1 MSISS
6 QDYTALQNHPNQ
18 DIIYMS
24 WGLIWLTMNVFDMD
38 EKRRF
43 YQSRYLQEIILRY
56 QNNGCVHGPLTR
68 YVKLRVAYAPGMPG
82 TFSPALRASDPDMH
96 HGMCV
101 KHVPWCMP
109 GSLTRGFLWSR
120 WWEKCSLHSLRMRN
134 PQFYVSRKRLIANA
148 WIIFINLWIAP
159 LNFRN
164 GEVISPH
171 TLLWMWLLFR
181 AGIKVNPC

>member
-1 MSISS
+1 MAFSLQHIVITFIWDVEYLQGNTSS
-6 QDYTALQNHPNQ
+6 RNIAIHGHSTIYCIGQDHVKMLTQHCNIIQTKTLYTCPE
-18 DIIYMS
+18 
-24 WGLIWLTMNVFDMD
+24 GLIWLTMNVFDMG

-101 KHVPWCMP
+101 KHVPWC
-109 GSLTRGFLWSR
+109 RDR
-120 WWEKCSLHSLRMRN
+120 
-134 PQFYVSRKRLIANA
+134 
-148 WIIFINLWIAP
+148 
-159 LNFRN
+159 
-164 GEVISPH
+164 
-171 TLLWMWLLFR
+171 
-181 AGIKVNPC
+181 